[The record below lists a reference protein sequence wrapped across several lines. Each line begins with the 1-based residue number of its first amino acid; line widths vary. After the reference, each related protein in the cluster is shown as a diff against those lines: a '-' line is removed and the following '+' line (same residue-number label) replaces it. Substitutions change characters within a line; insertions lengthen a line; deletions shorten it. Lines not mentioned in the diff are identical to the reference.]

1 MFVDYL
7 DNIDELENNN
17 EVKKNINIIE
27 QIYKFMS
34 FVNFFSFESTSLAN
48 SDMNWNYKGD
58 GVVKINVI
66 RNKIADIIDEEWTD
80 KIEIYMD
87 EAIELNDDGKII
99 KLNDRKLWKFFNDK
113 VEFWRYRNGDFE
125 NIFSFIEK
133 DNTIFLLNNY
143 TCSLDIYSGLLNLL
157 DDRLIFSI
165 FINNMSTDI
174 AEIGDNSIENNEEK
188 MIQIAHRKKEKI
200 VYTYYINKW

>member
-34 FVNFFSFESTSLAN
+34 FVNFLSFESTSLAN

-99 KLNDRKLWKFFNDK
+99 KLNDRKLWNFFNDK

-200 VYTYYINKW
+200 VYTYYINK

>member
-34 FVNFFSFESTSLAN
+34 FVNFLSFESTSLAN

-200 VYTYYINKW
+200 VYTYYINK

>member
-7 DNIDELENNN
+7 ENINELENNN
-17 EVKKNINIIE
+17 EAKKNINIIE

-34 FVNFFSFESTSLAN
+34 FVNFLSFESNSLGN

-58 GVVKINVI
+58 GVIKINVI
-66 RNKIADIIDEEWTD
+66 RNKNADIIDEEWTD
-80 KIEIYMD
+80 KSEIYMD
-87 EAIELNDDGKII
+87 ETIELNDDGKII

-174 AEIGDNSIENNEEK
+174 AEIGYNSIENNEEK

>member
-34 FVNFFSFESTSLAN
+34 FVNFLSFESTSLAN

-58 GVVKINVI
+58 GIVKINVI

-200 VYTYYINKW
+200 VYTYYINK

>member
-58 GVVKINVI
+58 GIVKINVI

-200 VYTYYINKW
+200 VYTYYINK

>member
-1 MFVDYL
+1 MFIDYL
-7 DNIDELENNN
+7 DNINKLKNNN
-17 EVKKNINIIE
+17 EANKNINIIE
-27 QIYKFMS
+27 QIYKIMS
-34 FVNFFSFESTSLAN
+34 FVNFLSFESNSLGN

-58 GVVKINVI
+58 GVIKINVI
-66 RNKIADIIDEEWTD
+66 RNKNADIIDEEWTD
-80 KIEIYMD
+80 KSEIYMD
-87 EAIELNDDGKII
+87 ETIELNDDGKII

-174 AEIGDNSIENNEEK
+174 AEIG
-188 MIQIAHRKKEKI
+188 
-200 VYTYYINKW
+200 YTPMK

>member
-34 FVNFFSFESTSLAN
+34 FVNFLSFESTSLAN

-80 KIEIYMD
+80 KIEIYMKYFKGR
-87 EAIELNDDGKII
+87 DDIYPYLSI
-99 KLNDRKLWKFFNDK
+99 DK
-113 VEFWRYRNGDFE
+113 NNPSKKYYE
-125 NIFSFIEK
+125 NIMYSY
-133 DNTIFLLNNY
+133 TIVK
-143 TCSLDIYSGLLNLL
+143 SL
-157 DDRLIFSI
+157 
-165 FINNMSTDI
+165 
-174 AEIGDNSIENNEEK
+174 
-188 MIQIAHRKKEKI
+188 
-200 VYTYYINKW
+200 

>member
-34 FVNFFSFESTSLAN
+34 FVNFLSFESTSLGN

-80 KIEIYMD
+80 KSEIYMD
-87 EAIELNDDGKII
+87 ETIELNDDGKII

-133 DNTIFLLNNY
+133 DNKIFLLNNY

>member
-34 FVNFFSFESTSLAN
+34 FVNFLSFESTSLGN

-80 KIEIYMD
+80 KSEIYMD
-87 EAIELNDDGKII
+87 ETIELNDDGKII

-133 DNTIFLLNNY
+133 DNKIFLLNNY

-200 VYTYYINKW
+200 VYTYYINK

>member
-7 DNIDELENNN
+7 ENINELENNN
-17 EVKKNINIIE
+17 EAKKNINIIE

-34 FVNFFSFESTSLAN
+34 FVNFLSFESNSLGN

-58 GVVKINVI
+58 GVIKINVI
-66 RNKIADIIDEEWTD
+66 RNKNADIIDEEWTD
-80 KIEIYMD
+80 KSEIYMD
-87 EAIELNDDGKII
+87 ETIELNDDGKII

-174 AEIGDNSIENNEEK
+174 AEIGYNSIENNEEK

-200 VYTYYINKW
+200 VYTYYINK

>member
-200 VYTYYINKW
+200 VYTYYINK

>member
-34 FVNFFSFESTSLAN
+34 FVNFLSFESTSLGN

-80 KIEIYMD
+80 KSEIYMD
-87 EAIELNDDGKII
+87 ETIELNDDGKII

-200 VYTYYINKW
+200 VYTYYINK

>member
-165 FINNMSTDI
+165 FKNNMSTDI

-200 VYTYYINKW
+200 VYTYYINK